1 MKKEILEEVRDY
13 VAAKTFSKEGVQTLF
28 RKVYTKFLH
37 WELTSE
43 KNRPSLMKA
52 LILLF
57 GPTLSAHLQSHAEIE
72 KLIILL
78 EKREIP
84 PEMRACVATVL

>member
-1 MKKEILEEVRDY
+1 MKDY
-13 VAAKTFSKEGVQTLF
+13 VAAKNYTKEGVLILF

-43 KNRPSLMKA
+43 KNRPALMKA

-57 GPTLSAHLQSHAEIE
+57 GPTLSVHLGHPSEID
-72 KLIILL
+72 KLILL
-78 EKREIP
+78 
-84 PEMRACVATVL
+84 L